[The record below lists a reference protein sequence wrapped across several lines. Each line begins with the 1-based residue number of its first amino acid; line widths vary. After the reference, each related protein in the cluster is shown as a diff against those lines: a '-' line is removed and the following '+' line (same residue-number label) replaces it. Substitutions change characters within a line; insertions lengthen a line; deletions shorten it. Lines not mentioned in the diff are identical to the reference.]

1 MNTEELDFDREPKR
15 RETDTASKTKNTTA
29 SQIVGLLR
37 EMARK
42 EQASLR
48 DTEEPVDVEEAGSLD
63 LEDIGEDP
71 GE

>member
-15 RETDTASKTKNTTA
+15 RETDTVSKTKNTTA